1 MVNIIS
7 VIRTLIVVIVG
18 IVIIVVVRVV
28 SDIKIVVVIVIAKFV
43 VIIKITWGI
52 ERLFKI
58 SNGGMQCEDK
68 KLDFIP
74 KTIERLERVKWCS
87 VDENMS

>member
-1 MVNIIS
+1 MIDIVSI
-7 VIRTLIVVIVG
+7 IRTLIIVIIG

-58 SNGGMQCEDK
+58 SDGGMQSEDK

-74 KTIERLERVKWCS
+74 KTIKRLEWVKWWS
-87 VDENMS
+87 VDENMF